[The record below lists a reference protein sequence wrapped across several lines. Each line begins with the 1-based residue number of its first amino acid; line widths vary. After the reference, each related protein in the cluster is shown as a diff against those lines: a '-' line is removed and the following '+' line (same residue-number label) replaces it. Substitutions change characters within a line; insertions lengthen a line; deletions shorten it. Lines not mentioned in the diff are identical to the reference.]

1 MVEKSKNSGLRPNSN
16 SMNQGKYVFSQLIS
30 YVPKYEF
37 KKCVQRYQGDRY
49 AKSFS
54 CWSQFL
60 CMAFGQLTHRESLR
74 DIIVCLESQG
84 KKLFNLGFRG
94 NIARSTLSDA
104 NQRRDWRIYADLAE
118 VLIKQARKLY
128 DKDSLKVLSIDEPVY
143 VLDATTID
151 LCLSVFKWAHFRKKK
166 GAIKLHT
173 MMDLNGSIPVLIHI
187 SDGLL
192 HEVNMLANLALESGA
207 IYIMDRGYLDFAQLY
222 RIDQAGAFFV
232 IRAKANMKYRR
243 QYSRAKDKSKHIV
256 YDQIGRLTGFY
267 SRKYYPK
274 QLRRVKVKDPDTGK
288 SIVILT
294 NNTELDAT
302 TIALLYRNRWKIE
315 LFFKW
320 IKQNLKIKVF
330 WGESPNA
337 VKTQVW
343 IAVVVYLLV
352 AIVKER
358 LKIDRS
364 IYEILQILS
373 VASFDKTPLNQ
384 LLMNKDLHFQV
395 TQSDNQLNIWD
406 L

>member
-1 MVEKSKNSGLRPNSN
+1 
-16 SMNQGKYVFSQLIS
+16 MNQGKYVFSQLIS

-37 KKCVQRYQGDRY
+37 KKCVLRYQGDHY
-49 AKSFS
+49 VKSFS

-74 DIIVCLESQG
+74 DIIVCLEAQE
-84 KKLFNLGFRG
+84 KKMFNLGFRG
-94 NIARSTLSDA
+94 SIARSTLSDA
-104 NQRRDWRIYADLAE
+104 NQSRSWRIYADLAE
-118 VLIKQARKLY
+118 VLITQARGLY
-128 DKDSLKVLSIDEPVY
+128 DGDSFKELGLEEPVY

-151 LCLSVFKWAHFRKKK
+151 LCLNVFKWAHFRKKK

-173 MMDLNGSIPVLIHI
+173 MMDLSGSIPVLIHI

-192 HEVNMLANLALESGA
+192 HEVNMLAKLKFEPAA
-207 IYIMDRGYLDFAQLY
+207 IYIMDRGYLDFTQLY

-232 IRAKANMKYRR
+232 IRAKANLKFRR
-243 QYSRAKDKSKHIV
+243 QYSRPKDKSRHIV
-256 YDQIGRLTGFY
+256 YDQIGQLTGFY
-267 SRKYYPK
+267 SLKNYPK
-274 QLRRVKVKDPDTGK
+274 QLRRVKVEDPDTGK
-288 SIVILT
+288 RIVILT
-294 NNTELDAT
+294 NNTELDAAT
-302 TIALLYRNRWKIE
+302 LAALYRNRWKIE

-320 IKQNLKIKVF
+320 IKQHLRIKVF

-343 IAVVVYLLV
+343 IAVVAYLLV

-358 LKIDRS
+358 LKIERS

-373 VASFDKTPLNQ
+373 VSMFDKTPLNQ
-384 LLMNKDLHFQV
+384 LLTDNDLHFLD
-395 TQSDNQLNIWD
+395 TPTDNQLNIWN